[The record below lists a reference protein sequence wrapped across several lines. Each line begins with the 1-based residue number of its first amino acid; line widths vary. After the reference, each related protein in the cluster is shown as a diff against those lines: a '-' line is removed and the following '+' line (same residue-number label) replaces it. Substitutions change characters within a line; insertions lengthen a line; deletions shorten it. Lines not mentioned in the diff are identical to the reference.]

1 MSKTS
6 KQTRAL
12 VIATAVAAPAA
23 LAVETTARLLLLP
36 PEFSELRLMLRPKL
50 TVMAWALVGVSA
62 LSIAAGLLVHQR
74 LFNRML
80 ARTPEAERNTRHIAE
95 AHGAAFLLSASVP
108 QLPTL
113 LSTLT
118 FTFGASLLPV
128 SLSLAVSSIGVGVL
142 GIKAWRG
149 H

>member
-1 MSKTS
+1 MSKTTT
-6 KQTRAL
+6 QTRAL

-23 LAVETTARLLLLP
+23 LAFETTARLLLLP
-36 PEFSELRLMLRPKL
+36 PEFERLRAVLRPQL
-50 TVMAWALVGVSA
+50 SVMAWLLVFVSA

-74 LFNRML
+74 LFNKMM
-80 ARTPEAERNTRHIAE
+80 ARTPAELRTARHVAE
-95 AHGAAFLLSASVP
+95 AHAAAFLLSASVP

-118 FTFGASLLPV
+118 FTFGAALLPV
-128 SLSLAVSSIGVGVL
+128 ALSLSVSSVGVVIL
-142 GIKAWRG
+142 GLKAWRG